1 MKEQIWM
8 NLRTPKQKRAHKTK
22 KKITDVGL
30 DLFSKKGFDNVTV
43 DEIVKESNTS
53 KGAFYGHFNSKYEIF
68 LEKFKEIDDFYDQ
81 FEKEL
86 PENLAAKEKI
96 VKLAIAQMEYL
107 KNELGKDLMRTI
119 YMNALTTN
127 ANNFLS
133 DTDRELYVILE
144 KFIQEGQ
151 ETGEFPRN
159 ISKKELSLIITRCM
173 RGTLYDW
180 HIFKK
185 EMDPVVEIEKI
196 LKVVLKG
203 IG

>member
-107 KNELGKDLMRTI
+107 RNELGKDLMRTI

-144 KFIQEGQ
+144 RFIQEGQ
-151 ETGEFPRN
+151 ETGEIPDY

>member
-133 DTDRELYVILE
+133 NTDRELYIILE

-151 ETGEFPRN
+151 DTGEIPDY

>member
-1 MKEQIWM
+1 MELICM
-8 NLRTPKQKRAHKTK
+8 NLRTPKQKRGQKTK
-22 KKITDVGL
+22 KKITEVGL
-30 DLFSKKGFDNVTV
+30 YLFSKKGFDNVTV

-86 PENLAAKEKI
+86 PKNLTAKEKI
-96 VKLAIAQMEYL
+96 LKLAIAQMDYL
-107 KNELGKDLMRTI
+107 KNKLGKDLMRTI

-133 DTDRELYVILE
+133 DTDRELYIILE
-144 KFIQEGQ
+144 RFIQEGQ
-151 ETGEFPRN
+151 DKGEIPN
-159 ISKKELSLIITRCM
+159 HISKKELSIIITRCM

-180 HIFKK
+180 HIFEK
-185 EMDPVVEIEKI
+185 ELDPVVEIEKI
-196 LKVVLKG
+196 LKAVLKG

>member
-144 KFIQEGQ
+144 RFIQEGQ
-151 ETGEFPRN
+151 DNGEIPDY